1 MIYEGSIKYETVTNK
16 GNTKVVRESYL
27 IENAETFSEA
37 ESVLFGFAN
46 KSSLE
51 IDVVS
56 LKRSK
61 IKEIANHGVG
71 NLKTPMFVATL
82 TDVFTDDNG
91 NEKEMN
97 YNIAFFAPNIQEAHN
112 FIIYYTEQGYCMEMR
127 ELKQAK
133 FLDVLK
139 YGSANLYRD

>member
-1 MIYEGSIKYETVTNK
+1 MIYEGTIKYETVTNK

-27 IENAETFSEA
+27 IEDAETFSEA

-61 IKEIANHGVG
+61 IKEIANT
-71 NLKTPMFVATL
+71 NRDTMPMFIATL
-82 TDVFTDDNG
+82 VDVFTDENG
-91 NEKEMN
+91 IEKELT
-97 YNIAFFAPNIQEAHN
+97 YNIAFFALNIEEAHT
-112 FIIYYTEQGYCMEMR
+112 FIRLYATQGYCMEMKA
-127 ELKQAK
+127 LKQAK

>member
-1 MIYEGSIKYETVTNK
+1 MIYEGTIRYETVTNK
-16 GNTKVVRESYL
+16 GNTKIVRESYL

-37 ESVLFGFAN
+37 ENVLFGFAN

-71 NLKTPMFVATL
+71 KLKTPMFVATL
-82 TDVFTDDNG
+82 SDVFTDESG
-91 NEKEMN
+91 IEKEIN
-97 YNIAFFAPNIQEAHN
+97 YDIAFFAPNIQEAHN
-112 FIIYYTEQGYCMEMR
+112 FIIYYTEQGYCMEMKA
-127 ELKQAK
+127 LKQVK
-133 FLDVLK
+133 FIDVLK
-139 YGSANLYRD
+139 YGSA